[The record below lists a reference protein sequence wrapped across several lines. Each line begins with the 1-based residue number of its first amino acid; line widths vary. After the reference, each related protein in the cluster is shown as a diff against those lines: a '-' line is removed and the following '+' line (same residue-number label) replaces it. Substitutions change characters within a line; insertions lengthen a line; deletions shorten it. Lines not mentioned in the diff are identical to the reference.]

1 MAAVQEFGRYF
12 VEFVGGRA
20 AALERGEC
28 PAGELTNKLFEP
40 CPSGRRLTFDE
51 QVAYEVLLA
60 TGGNETT
67 AQLLSNLV
75 LLLERQP
82 EILARL
88 RAEPELRPSAVEEV
102 LRYISPVTG
111 LFRHTTREVVVAGT
125 ALPAEAKV
133 LLMYGSANHD
143 ERQYERPDEFVIDRY
158 PRGFADADHVAFAT
172 GVHVCLGAHLARALI
187 DVYFEHM
194 AQRVRAVEL
203 TRPVVRSHNALVRVV
218 DELPV
223 RLVPVP

>member
-1 MAAVQEFGRYF
+1 M
-12 VEFVGGRA
+12 
-20 AALERGEC
+20 
-28 PAGELTNKLFEP
+28 
-40 CPSGRRLTFDE
+40 
-51 QVAYEVLLA
+51 LLA

-125 ALPAEAKV
+125 ELPAEAKV

-143 ERQYERPDEFVIDRY
+143 ERQYERPDDFVIDRY
-158 PRGFADADHVAFAT
+158 PRGFADADHVSFTT
-172 GVHVCLGAHLARALI
+172 GIHVCLGGHLARLLI
-187 DVYFEHM
+187 NVFLERM
-194 AQRVRAVEL
+194 AERIDTIEIAG
-203 TRPVVRSHNALVRVV
+203 PVVRSSNALVRVI
-218 DELPV
+218 DDLPS
-223 RLVPVP
+223 